1 MYKEAINATTETSQL
16 STSLVCSLDLQTRV
30 NLFKKLAIHKK
41 IIILYI
47 WLDIFWS
54 GYETVVGER
63 GLKLSGGEKQRV
75 AIARTIL
82 KNPAIVL
89 LDEVVIS

>member
-41 IIILYI
+41 SLYY
-47 WLDIFWS
+47 IFSWIFF
-54 GYETVVGER
+54 GQAM
-63 GLKLSGGEKQRV
+63 KQW
-75 AIARTIL
+75 
-82 KNPAIVL
+82 
-89 LDEVVIS
+89 